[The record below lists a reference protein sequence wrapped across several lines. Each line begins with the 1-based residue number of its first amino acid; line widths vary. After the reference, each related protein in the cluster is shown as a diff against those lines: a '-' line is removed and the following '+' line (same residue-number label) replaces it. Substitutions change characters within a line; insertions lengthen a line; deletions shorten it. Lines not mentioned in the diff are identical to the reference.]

1 MGTASL
7 LKGVVLA
14 LLACLLGACTPGGS
28 IKATDLAAEFR
39 ANPDGI
45 GTPHPRLSWSL
56 TPRDPDA
63 RGVEQRAYRVVAA
76 FDPQTLR
83 DPDARPDALAFDTG
97 LVDGQ
102 PGRDTRSVP
111 YAGKPLG
118 SRARL
123 WWRVM
128 VIDHAG
134 KPSPWSDIATLS
146 LGLMRPE
153 DWHADWIGLDAKPQA
168 PLTAER
174 RDYFRKLP
182 WARAAGGPERSPRKA
197 HIRGE
202 FTLPAGEIESAYF
215 AGTADQFAEVRIN
228 GKEAGRIAR
237 WEFIRPID
245 VTGLLRRGSNAVAV
259 SVLNE
264 DGHNPAVSG
273 AVIVRM
279 KDGKEHAFAIDKSC
293 LFVSSAN
300 AEPAAGWD
308 MPGYAGPTYGNVEI
322 SGSQPWGS
330 HRNTEHFLP
339 PVPYLRTTFET
350 FPGKTVAAATLY
362 STALGVYEARLNG
375 KDVTPDVLSP
385 GWTEYSKRVYHQ
397 TYDVTALL
405 DPGTNC
411 LGVLLGD
418 GWYAGQL
425 GFTGRR
431 EFYGGPARFMGQ
443 LEIQYTDGS
452 TQLIPT
458 NASWKA
464 SFGAWR
470 HADIYLGVDY
480 DARQELQGW
489 DTPTYNDSAWSPVAV
504 GLSNLR
510 QARSADVTNAVRS
523 ALAGGKSFVVGPAVL
538 GDPAFGVVKTLTV
551 DYRVGDASRSISL
564 REGERLSLP
573 QPGESGEVTILR
585 ATFAEPP
592 PPAPGQ
598 IAVEPNPGEPM
609 RRHEELVARSVSE
622 PKPGRFVFDLGQN
635 IVGWPRLLINGR
647 EGQRLV
653 VRYAER
659 LNPDGTLYTSN
670 LRGATSTDFFTLAQ
684 GTQTIE
690 PKFTFHGFQYVE
702 VTGLDDKPQPE
713 MVTGVVVHSL
723 LPPAGFFS
731 SSNPLLD
738 RLILNTK
745 WGQKGNYLDVPTDCP
760 QRDERL
766 GWTGDAQFFM
776 NAAAYNFDIS
786 SFMSRWLR
794 TLVLDAQ
801 LPDGTFAHVAP
812 NVAQS
817 GGSTAW
823 GDAAIVCTHAMHRIY
838 ADVRILGDHYEPMKR
853 YIDWLD
859 TRTTAGIAK
868 VGGFGDWVNLGDPT
882 NQELID
888 TAYRAELLRMMA
900 DIASILGK
908 PDDQARFSRS
918 RDETIAA
925 FRTKFIADDGSL
937 RDSGQTGYALLFTM
951 PGLLEEAKRP
961 GAADGFRRAMAR
973 TNNKLATGFIGTPRL
988 VPALFEAGL
997 NDLAE
1002 TLLLNE
1008 DYPGWLFQV
1017 KLGAT
1022 TMWERWDGWTPDRGF
1037 QDVGMN
1043 SFNHYAFGSV
1053 ADALYGNVAGIRPTA
1068 PGFASV
1074 LIEPTVLA
1082 GLTNARADYQSVR
1095 GPIRSAWTKTPR
1107 GIRFEIEI
1115 PPGVQAD
1122 IALPVPNDH
1131 RVREQGGFRGLSAPE
1146 TRSGRHWF
1154 RGGSGRYVFHVE
1166 KP

>member
-1 MGTASL
+1 MGTARFLAS
-7 LKGVVLA
+7 LA
-14 LLACLLGACTPGGS
+14 LLILPLSFGACAPAGS
-28 IKATDLAAEFR
+28 IRPTDLAAEFR
-39 ANPDGI
+39 TNPVGI

-56 TPRDPDA
+56 TPRDPEA
-63 RGVEQRAYRVVAA
+63 RSLEQHAYRVVAA
-76 FDPQTLR
+76 FDPRDLR
-83 DPDARPDALAFDTG
+83 DPDQQPDRLAFDTG

-102 PGRDTRSVP
+102 PGRDTRSVA

-118 SRARL
+118 SRATL
-123 WWRVM
+123 FWRVM
-128 VIDHAG
+128 VVDQAG

-146 LGLMRPE
+146 LGLLRRE
-153 DWHADWIGLDAKPQA
+153 DWHAQWIGLDADPQP
-168 PLTAER
+168 PLTQQR
-174 RDYFRKLP
+174 RDYFRRLP
-182 WARAAGGPERSPRKA
+182 WARAPGGPERAPRVA

-202 FTLPAGEIESAYF
+202 FSLPQGELKSAYF
-215 AGTADQFAEVRIN
+215 AGTADQFATVRIN
-228 GKEAGRIAR
+228 GQDAARITR
-237 WEFIRPID
+237 WDLLTPFD
-245 VTGLLRRGSNAVAV
+245 VTPLLRRGSNAVAV
-259 SVLNE
+259 TILNE

-273 AVIVRM
+273 AVIVTM
-279 KDGKEHAFAIDKSC
+279 SDGSEHAFAIDKSC
-293 LFVSSAN
+293 LFASAN
-300 AEPAAGWD
+300 GAEPAKGWD
-308 MPGYAGPTYGNVEI
+308 MPGYKGPTHGPVEI
-322 SGSQPWGS
+322 SGSQPWGA

-339 PVPYLRTTFET
+339 PVPYLRTTFQT
-350 FPGKTVAAATLY
+350 APGKTIANATLY

-375 KDVTPDVLSP
+375 REVSEDVLSP
-385 GWTEYSKRVYHQ
+385 GWTEYTKRVYHQ
-397 TYDVTALL
+397 TYDVTHLL
-405 DPGTNC
+405 LQGTNC

-431 EFYGGPARFMGQ
+431 EFYGGPARFLGQ

-452 TQLIPT
+452 TQIIPT
-458 NASWKA
+458 SPEWKA
-464 SFGAWR
+464 AFGAWN
-470 HADIYLGVDY
+470 HADLYLGVDY
-480 DARQELQGW
+480 DARRELHGW
-489 DTPTYNDSAWSPVAV
+489 DSPAFDDRQWSPVAT
-504 GLSNLR
+504 GLANQRS
-510 QARSADVTNAVRS
+510 ARSADVTDKVRA
-523 ALAGGKSFVVGPAVL
+523 ALAGGNSFIVGPAVL
-538 GDPAFGVVKTLTV
+538 GDPAYGVVKTLTV
-551 DYRVGDASRSISL
+551 DYRVGQSANSISL

-573 QPGESGEVTILR
+573 RPGESGELTILR
-585 ATFAEPP
+585 ALFAEPTP
-592 PPAPGQ
+592 PTPAE
-598 IAVEPNPGEPM
+598 IAIEPNPGEPM
-609 RRHEELVARSVSE
+609 RRHENLVARSVSE

-635 IVGWPRLLINGR
+635 IVGWPRLSVTGR
-647 EGQRLV
+647 AGQRLV

-670 LRGATSTDFFTLAQ
+670 LRGATSTDFFTLAD
-684 GTQTIE
+684 GPQTIE

-702 VTGLDDKPQPE
+702 ITGLDAPPQPD
-713 MVTGVVVHSL
+713 MVTGVVVHTL
-723 LPPAGFFS
+723 LPHAGFFS

-738 RLILNTK
+738 RLVLNTK

-776 NAAAYNFDIS
+776 NAAAYNFDIA

-794 TLVLDAQ
+794 TLVHDAQ

-812 NVAQS
+812 NVAQG

-838 ADVRILGDHYEPMKR
+838 GDVRILGDHYDPMKR

-859 TRTTAGIAK
+859 SKTTAGIAK

-888 TAYRAELLRMMA
+888 TAYRAELLRMMSE
-900 DIASILGK
+900 IAAILGK
-908 PDDQARFSRS
+908 SDDQARFSRS

-925 FRTKFIADDGSL
+925 FRARFIADDGSL
-937 RDSGQTGYALLFTM
+937 LDSGQTGYALLFTM
-951 PGLLEEAKRP
+951 PGLLEDAKRP
-961 GAADGFRRAMAR
+961 GAAEGFRRAMAR

-997 NDLAE
+997 HDLAQ

-1008 DYPGWLFQV
+1008 EYPGWLFQV

-1053 ADALYGNVAGIRPTA
+1053 ADALYANVAGIRTAA
-1068 PGFASV
+1068 PGFAKVV
-1074 LIEPTVLA
+1074 LEPHPIP
-1082 GLTNARADYQSVR
+1082 GLDHARADYQSVR
-1095 GPIRSAWTKTPR
+1095 GPIRSAWKRTPR
-1107 GIRFEIEI
+1107 GVRYDIEI
-1115 PPGVQAD
+1115 PPGIEAE
-1122 IALPVPNDH
+1122 IGLPLPQGH
-1131 RVREQGGFRGLSAPE
+1131 TVREEGGLRGLSPIDRQ
-1146 TRSGRHWF
+1146 TDRRWY